1 MHPLNHAHSIL
12 HIQSDDGDVW
22 GLTFHVLGRFNTIHL
37 RPTDVHHD
45 ASRPLQERTTHDWS
59 WQLDTDQ
66 PTVSIAS
73 LIEREYS
80 AQVMFDRTDTCI
92 ARTRSWGIR
101 TVVIL
106 FLCLAVLVQM
116 LGVPPTLLSPA
127 LSLDTLGESV
137 LEGFSIPPT
146 VPLVTLSS
154 KTACVL
160 DAHPSVHV
168 PILASAVF
176 HPPLL

>member
-1 MHPLNHAHSIL
+1 MES
-12 HIQSDDGDVW
+12 QC
-22 GLTFHVLGRFNTIHL
+22 GRERAQHMIG
-37 RPTDVHHD
+37 HD
-45 ASRPLQERTTHDWS
+45 N
-59 WQLDTDQ
+59 LDTDQ
-66 PTVSIAS
+66 STVSIAC

-80 AQVMFDRTDTCI
+80 AQVMFDRTDNCI
-92 ARTRSWGIR
+92 ARTQSRGIR
-101 TVVIL
+101 IVVIV
-106 FLCLAVLVQM
+106 FLCLAVLMQM

-154 KTACVL
+154 KTARVM
-160 DAHPSVHV
+160 DAQPSVHV
-168 PILASAVF
+168 PILTSAVF

>member
-1 MHPLNHAHSIL
+1 MNSPYVPEGLLVAAPHCLGGSVTLPTCRFFLKVHEADQRARIIDSPKAVP
-12 HIQSDDGDVW
+12 HIGDH
-22 GLTFHVLGRFNTIHL
+22 GN
-37 RPTDVHHD
+37 
-45 ASRPLQERTTHDWS
+45 
-59 WQLDTDQ
+59 LDKDQ
-66 PTVSIAS
+66 PTVSIAT

-80 AQVMFDRTDTCI
+80 AQVMFDQTDHCL
-92 ARTRSWGIR
+92 ARTRSRGIR

-106 FLCLAVLVQM
+106 FLCISVLMQM
-116 LGVPPTLLSPA
+116 LGVPLTLLSPV

-146 VPLVTLSS
+146 VPLVTRNS
-154 KTACVL
+154 KTGFVT
-160 DAHPSVHV
+160 DTQPSVHV